1 MTDREPEPLDS
12 YVDDGR
18 EYAVEYSQSELVI
31 GLLLMISEQLAVI
44 IDQKVSQ

>member
-18 EYAVEYSQSELVI
+18 EYAAEYPQNDLVI

-44 IDQKVSQ
+44 IDQGVS